1 MTVNAVSLI
10 FLHQKSHTESVQ
22 TLLPLYGED
31 QQEQEE
37 EGLVKIMHSH
47 IHLKTIQDLATFV
60 FWVWPLAFNI
70 SYITHLHKEK

>member
-10 FLHQKSHTESVQ
+10 FLHQKFHTESVQ

-37 EGLVKIMHSH
+37 GLVEIMHSH

-60 FWVWPLAFNI
+60 FWVWP
-70 SYITHLHKEK
+70 